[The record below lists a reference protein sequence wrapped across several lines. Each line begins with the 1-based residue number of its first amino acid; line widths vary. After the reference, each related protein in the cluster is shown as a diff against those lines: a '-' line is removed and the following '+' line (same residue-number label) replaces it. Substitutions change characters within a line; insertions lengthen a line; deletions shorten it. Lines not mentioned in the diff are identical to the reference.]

1 MFEQE
6 INLCSKPLGLESFLS
21 QQQNSAEPRTVIPFG
36 DADERLRDPVAE
48 EAWLAEPTQGQ
59 VMELDSYGKFS
70 RGLCKRGGLE
80 EQEGGAGGKK
90 GLQKTAEAWRSQ

>member
-1 MFEQE
+1 MGTWAGPEHAP
-6 INLCSKPLGLESFLS
+6 SGARK
-21 QQQNSAEPRTVIPFG
+21 
-36 DADERLRDPVAE
+36 
-48 EAWLAEPTQGQ
+48 EAWLAEPTQGH

>member
-1 MFEQE
+1 MGTWAGPEHAP
-6 INLCSKPLGLESFLS
+6 SGARK
-21 QQQNSAEPRTVIPFG
+21 
-36 DADERLRDPVAE
+36 

-80 EQEGGAGGKK
+80 EQEGQDSQR
-90 GLQKTAEAWRSQ
+90 LLHLSSDSSWSQEAQSLETVL